1 MGWQKNSLI
10 YHFYTSDY
18 NHFFIETSEK
28 NHLFSCPGVSLPA
41 GCEARSKLD
50 SNQAWQLNSRLSAA
64 LPTRPSD
71 SPSVGFY
78 CRTGICFTMGWL
90 LPDVGQLWGLQPRL
104 AFSVF
109 YRNCIWNWK
118 THKVLFQEWLSGQ
131 TVWSLH
137 IPMRI
142 SIDHSGKGHTLNLTA
157 VCFIQLCH
165 PMRPG
170 IFCLTR
176 LYCNLPHLPVVQ
188 KSVMRWPSKY
198 L

>member
-78 CRTGICFTMGWL
+78 CRTGIVLRWTGFCPTWGNCGACLVFIFELVKIL
-90 LPDVGQLWGLQPRL
+90 LWCQFLISKKRGATFITPLLILRS
-104 AFSVF
+104 SVCTRTSF
-109 YRNCIWNWK
+109 MMP
-118 THKVLFQEWLSGQ
+118 
-131 TVWSLH
+131 SL
-137 IPMRI
+137 
-142 SIDHSGKGHTLNLTA
+142 L
-157 VCFIQLCH
+157 
-165 PMRPG
+165 
-170 IFCLTR
+170 
-176 LYCNLPHLPVVQ
+176 CNLFLKVNFFSAKVHRKVPAYFLCIQ
-188 KSVMRWPSKY
+188 
-198 L
+198 